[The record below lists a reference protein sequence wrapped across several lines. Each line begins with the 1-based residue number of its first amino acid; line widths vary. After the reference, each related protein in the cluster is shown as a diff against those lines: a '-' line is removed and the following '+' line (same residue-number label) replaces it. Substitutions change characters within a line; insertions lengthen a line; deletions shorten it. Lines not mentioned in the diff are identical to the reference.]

1 MFGDKKRDKATVDN
15 DQVLYGKHNCRRKTY
30 DQAESGKQMF
40 INLYK
45 QLVELGGKKLA
56 KFYETV
62 LEIYEKQNIN
72 SHVKWK
78 R

>member
-15 DQVLYGKHNCRRKTY
+15 DQVLCGKHNCRRKTY
-30 DQAESGKQMF
+30 DQDESGKQMF

-45 QLVELGGKKLA
+45 QSVVSGGVELS
-56 KFYETV
+56 KFCETI
-62 LEIYEKQNIN
+62 LDIYEKQHIN
-72 SHVKWK
+72 GYVEWK